1 MEGLGRLGA
10 HLPLAW
16 IEEALAATGTASI
29 RRRRLPA
36 EQVVWL
42 VIPLA
47 LYRRTS
53 MSEVLENLDLALPGG
68 TASAV
73 TRAGICQAR
82 QRLGADPLAALFERT
97 AQAWCALDAPSYA
110 GASSAPRAMP
120 AERSP
125 VIHRSV
131 ASASRASPRA

>member
-1 MEGLGRLGA
+1 MYLSIEMLYKPLMSSTSLFDLELDAACSGFPMEGLGRLGA

-42 VIPLA
+42 VIALA

-53 MSEVLENLDLALPGG
+53 LREHLQGALKEERRGRQCPRLVKSRPSRYDVRFVLKSLK
-68 TASAV
+68 
-73 TRAGICQAR
+73 
-82 QRLGADPLAALFERT
+82 
-97 AQAWCALDAPSYA
+97 
-110 GASSAPRAMP
+110 
-120 AERSP
+120 
-125 VIHRSV
+125 
-131 ASASRASPRA
+131 